1 MKTQTQ
7 PSLGVGISKISIARV
22 CMRHDY
28 C

>member
-7 PSLGVGISKISIARV
+7 PSLGVGMSKISIARV

-28 C
+28 